1 VKRVRGRQWWKTLR
15 YREGVR
21 AMNNKAKV
29 AVIVVSVLALAGLI
43 LSVMPTPA
51 LAKEKEKVWRLRGQ
65 AAYGRGIK
73 VLWGTIEKLAETVGY
88 YTNRSVKMEIH
99 TGGELVGVLQEY
111 PSTGA
116 GAIDFGIGC
125 PCYAMSRSYACPF
138 YCDSPGNISGTEKI
152 MWLYHGGGLELLQ
165 DIFKKEFNAIPFPF
179 GLLTAELFLYA
190 NKEIKSLDDLKGIK
204 MRAAGLRA
212 DIMQSMGSSLVV
224 IGVSE
229 VVPAMERG
237 VIDAFEVANIS
248 LGHEVGYLEAAKY
261 LYFTPRKTN
270 HPLVIVAFNLD
281 RWNSLP
287 KDIQE
292 KIARA
297 CKDTLLWSFSWM
309 REMDLLAM
317 KKAVERHG
325 CELRTMP
332 EDVMRDFNEQ
342 ALMLYAKKA
351 QKDRDVARV
360 LESWEKFAKEWGYM
374 APFVDFLDKTG
385 GYFGQMIP
393 YSQVKKRIK

>member
-1 VKRVRGRQWWKTLR
+1 MNSKVRTL
-15 YREGVR
+15 VSLV
-21 AMNNKAKV
+21 AMV
-29 AVIVVSVLALAGLI
+29 AYVGLI

-51 LAKEKEKVWRLRGQ
+51 SAKEKVWRLRGQ

-73 VLWGTIEKLAETVGY
+73 VLWGTVEKLAETIGY
-88 YTNRSVKMEIH
+88 YTDGRVRMEVH

-111 PSTGA
+111 PSAGA
-116 GAIDFGIGC
+116 GAIDFAIGC

-152 MWLYHGGGLELLQ
+152 AWLYHGGGLELLQ

-179 GLLTAELFLYA
+179 GLLTAEVFLYA
-190 NKEIKSLDDLKGIK
+190 NKEITSLDDLKGVK

-270 HPLVIVAFNLD
+270 HPLTIVAFNLD
-281 RWNSLP
+281 RWKGIP
-287 KDIQE
+287 RDIQE
-292 KIARA
+292 KIAKA
-297 CKDTLLWSFSWM
+297 CKDTLLWSFTWM

-317 KKAVERHG
+317 KKAVEKHG
-325 CELRTMP
+325 CELRLMP
-332 EDVMRDFNEQ
+332 EDVMREFNEK

-351 QKDRDVARV
+351 QTDPDVARV
-360 LESWEKFAKEWGYM
+360 LESWERFAKEWGYM
-374 APFVDFLDKTG
+374 APFVDLLDKTG

-393 YSQVKKRIK
+393 YSEMKNRIK